1 MTQTDKPLLEYSKL
15 KIERVVASDSIEDD
29 SNVDT
34 ALRPTRFE
42 DYPGQERAKSNL
54 KVYIQAALKRSQSL
68 DHIIL
73 HGPPGLG
80 KTTLAKI
87 IAHEL
92 GSSFYQTSGPS
103 IDKPG
108 DLAGI
113 LAGLEPKSVL
123 FIDEIHRLSISVE
136 EVLYSA
142 MEDFN
147 VDILVGQGPTART
160 IKMPLSPFTL
170 IGATTRVSMLSRP
183 LMSRFGIQERLEF
196 YDVDSLMTI
205 LKRNAAIWDIPLSEE
220 AARELARRSRGTP
233 RIANRL
239 LRRARDFADFE
250 GQAELAK
257 DLVEHTLARLDIDQ
271 MGLDRMDRK
280 ILEIIRDRYDG
291 GPVGLE
297 TLAATI
303 GEEKSTI
310 EEVYEPFL
318 MHQGFL
324 TRGPRGRE
332 LSPMGRKHLEDTQ
345 F

>member
-1 MTQTDKPLLEYSKL
+1 VSETEKPLLEYSKL
-15 KIERVVASDSIEDD
+15 KIERVVTGDALEDD
-29 SNVDT
+29 NSVDV
-34 ALRPTRFE
+34 ALRPTRFD

-54 KVYIQAALKRSQSL
+54 KVYIQAALKRDQSL

-87 IAHEL
+87 VAHEL
-92 GSSFYQTSGPS
+92 GASFYQTSGPS

-123 FIDEIHRLSISVE
+123 FIDEIHRLSIAVE

-170 IGATTRVSMLSRP
+170 IGATTRVSMISRP

-196 YDVDSLMTI
+196 YDVDSLMAI
-205 LKRNAAIWDIPLSEE
+205 LRRSASLWEIPLSED

-250 GQAELAK
+250 AKAELSK
-257 DLVEHTLARLDIDQ
+257 DIVEHTLARLDIDQ
-271 MGLDRMDRK
+271 MGLDGMDRK
-280 ILEIIRDRYDG
+280 ILEMIRDRYDG

-297 TLAATI
+297 TLAATV

-332 LSPMGRKHLEDTQ
+332 LSPIGRKHLEETS